1 MDAEDSFSI
10 PLNLF
15 DEEQICE
22 KNENNSKGFIENSTI
37 SQMENIALDYKHIW
51 TKKNME
57 GIYRALI
64 RPSLNN
70 RLK

>member
-10 PLNLF
+10 PPNLF

-37 SQMENIALDYKHIW
+37 SQMENIALDYKHI
-51 TKKNME
+51 
-57 GIYRALI
+57 
-64 RPSLNN
+64 
-70 RLK
+70 